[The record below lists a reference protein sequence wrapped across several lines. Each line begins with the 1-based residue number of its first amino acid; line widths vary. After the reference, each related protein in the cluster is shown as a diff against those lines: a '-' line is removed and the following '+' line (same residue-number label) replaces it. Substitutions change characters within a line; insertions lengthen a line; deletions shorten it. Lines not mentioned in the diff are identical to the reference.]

1 MKKLLNILKHKRFKE
16 LFYAPTQSTVLQF
29 FRYIFAGGGATVVDW
44 LTLFILF
51 DLLSVELYFAVAV
64 AFSFGLIVNFWLSNL
79 FVFNGAHHHSS
90 KTAEFTVY
98 ILSGLIGLA
107 FTEIL
112 MYAFCTRIG
121 WHYIL
126 SKIVTTIIVLAWN
139 FGSKK
144 ILLYRKKQ
152 DK

>member
-1 MKKLLNILKHKRFKE
+1 MKELLNLLKNKRFKE
-16 LFYAPTQSTVLQF
+16 LFYAPTQNGVLQF
-29 FRYIFAGGGATVVDW
+29 FRYMFAGGGATVADW
-44 LTLFILF
+44 LTLFVLF

-64 AFSFGLIVNFWLSNL
+64 AFSIGLIVNFWLSNL
-79 FVFNGAHHHSS
+79 FVFNGAYHRAS

-112 MYAFCTRIG
+112 MYVFCTRIG
-121 WHYIL
+121 WHYIP
-126 SKIVTTIIVLAWN
+126 SKVITTVIVLAWN

-144 ILLYRKKQ
+144 ILLYRKKR